1 MPSMKNEKSKLP
13 KILTT
18 PTFQVCHY
26 KKNFKKTLAKV
37 RN

>member
-18 PTFQVCHY
+18 LTFQARHHK
-26 KKNFKKTLAKV
+26 KKNFKKKLSLE
-37 RN
+37 